1 MCKRFYIKKEYGY
14 VLEESISVF
23 LKYRNTIIYNK
34 KMKKLMF
41 QIVMVF
47 FQHKSLNQF
56 LAFTWK
62 NIIQD
67 KMH

>member
-1 MCKRFYIKKEYGY
+1 MSKRFYIKKEYGY
-14 VLEESISVF
+14 VLEEPINVF

-47 FQHKSLNQF
+47 FQHKFLSQF
-56 LAFTWK
+56 LAFAWK